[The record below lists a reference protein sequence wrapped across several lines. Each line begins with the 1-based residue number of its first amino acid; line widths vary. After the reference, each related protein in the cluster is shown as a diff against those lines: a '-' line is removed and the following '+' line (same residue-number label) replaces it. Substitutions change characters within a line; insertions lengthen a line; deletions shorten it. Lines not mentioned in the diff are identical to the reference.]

1 MTKDCSKFLPELEEN
16 DKKDEI
22 IDDISNDNQTIF
34 KNDSITDNT

>member
-34 KNDSITDNT
+34 KNDSITDNI